1 MTAPDQPL
9 TSNPK
14 FSVYFY
20 NGITYC
26 GVFLASA
33 VFIIELFLFSIDFFA
48 PNHSTYLGMF
58 TYILLP
64 PFLIL
69 GLILIPYGAYRKR
82 KSVEQGKSQAKVLTF
97 FIDPSL
103 PTHRNAIAVFT
114 IGTIFFL
121 VMTGIGSYKAFH
133 FTESVHFCGKTCHI
147 IMKPEYTL
155 YLQSPHARVKCV
167 ECHIGPGADWYLKY
181 KLEGAR
187 QVVAAVKNDFAR
199 PIETPI
205 HNLRPAAETCEHC
218 HWPGKHF
225 SSFELRKT
233 YFPTDESE
241 HDRWLIRMLVKV
253 GGDESHGAGV
263 HAHMYND
270 NDIYYA
276 AEDEKR
282 LKITW
287 VKSIDE
293 HGQEIIFTTPDSA
306 FKDSPPP
313 PDKIRKMD
321 CMDCHNRPSHD
332 YRAPFE
338 LANEALLTKK
348 IDQRIPNIKARI
360 MSALSAKYK
369 TEKEAVE
376 KIPQIFDEYYRTQ
389 FAEYYKAHS
398 AKIRSAAQQVVEM
411 YKLNFFPE
419 MNARWDAYPE
429 HIGHLT
435 SPGCFRCHDDEHKAP
450 TGQVISRDCK
460 ICHTIIE
467 QGPPG
472 QTQKSAEGLEFL
484 HPFNNDESWKD
495 MNCFDCHTGN

>member
-1 MTAPDQPL
+1 MDENKQQP
-9 TSNPK
+9 PK
-14 FSVYFY
+14 LRFSVYFY
-20 NGITYC
+20 NWITYL
-26 GVFLASA
+26 GVFLAIS
-33 VFIIELFLFSIDFFA
+33 VLIIELFLFSIDFFS

-58 TYILLP
+58 TYLLLP

-69 GLILIPYGAYRKR
+69 GLILIPYGAHWKR
-82 KSVEQGKSQAKVLTF
+82 KMVEGGKAQAKVQTI

-103 PTHRNAIAVFT
+103 PTHRNALFVFS
-114 IGTIFFL
+114 IGTLLFL
-121 VMTGIGSYKAFH
+121 TMTGIGSYKAFH
-133 FTESVHFCGKTCHI
+133 FTESVNFCGKTCHV

-187 QVVAAVKNDFAR
+187 QVVQAVTNKYNR

-205 HNLRPAAETCEHC
+205 HNLRPAVETCEHC

-225 SSFELRKT
+225 SSFELRKK
-233 YFPTDESE
+233 YFPTEESSDKE
-241 HDRWLIRMLVKV
+241 WLIRMLIKV

-263 HAHMYND
+263 HAHMYNN

-287 VKSIDE
+287 IKSIGKD
-293 HGQEIIFTTPDSA
+293 GKPVVFTTPDSK
-306 FKDSPPP
+306 FKDTPPTEEQ
-313 PDKIRKMD
+313 IRKMD

-338 LANEALLTKK
+338 LINEALLTRQ
-348 IDQRIPNIKARI
+348 IDRDIPNIKAKSMAVLSGKYDTEAQAI
-360 MSALSAKYK
+360 KAIPVAL
-369 TEKEAVE
+369 
-376 KIPQIFDEYYRTQ
+376 DEYYKTKY
-389 FAEYYKAHS
+389 AEYYQGHQRQIA
-398 AKIRSAAQQVVEM
+398 SAARALVEI
-411 YKLNFFPE
+411 YKRNFFPE
-419 MNARWDAYPE
+419 MNSRWDVYPE

-435 SPGCFRCHDDEHKAP
+435 SPGCFRCHDGEHKTP
-450 TGQVISRDCK
+450 DGQAISRDCK

-467 QGPPG
+467 QGPVG
-472 QTQKSAEGLEFL
+472 KTEKNAEGLEFK
-484 HPFNNDESWKD
+484 HPFNQDESWKE